1 MSEQVTKDSLTSV
14 QECRL
19 YLILTLATALTFC
32 LLSAAIV
39 IFACIRYAIILPLS
53 LVIMEFIIWIFAADL
68 KQISLPMKSIKS
80 YNFVGCFLR

>member
-39 IFACIRYAIILPLS
+39 IFACIRCVTCMDIEYVDIVTGRFLS
-53 LVIMEFIIWIFAADL
+53 
-68 KQISLPMKSIKS
+68 
-80 YNFVGCFLR
+80 N